1 MDSDTANP
9 YNLKGIKPRE
19 YQINIAREASGKN
32 TLVVLPTGLGKTIIA
47 AMLAKVSLDNGR
59 RVIVIAPTRPLIDQH
74 LKTFTELF
82 SEQNLI
88 ISGITGQTKISERKN
103 IWQKSNLIISTPQT
117 VLGDI
122 MRNIVE
128 LNSYGLLIVDEAH
141 RAIGNYAFVEIGKKF
156 MAESTGFILAMTASP
171 GSNRDHI
178 DQIKENLDIKKVI
191 IRTENDPD
199 VSPYVKET
207 VKTAIYVDPGKEQ
220 TTISS
225 LFKNA
230 LTSQLNALSGSVKEI
245 SKYSSRRELTDII
258 RALSARAVS
267 GEKQLFGVIPY
278 VTACVRLDILCEYCE
293 SQGLQLAVDY
303 LNEMEGSHDKSL
315 TRTVA
320 ILEKNTY
327 FVQARM
333 ALNDAVKTYENAKFR
348 KVLEL
353 SERKI
358 LEGLG
363 SKVIIFTH
371 YRKTSKFLI
380 EYLKE
385 KSSILKP
392 LRFVGQSSRKGEQG
406 MNQKSQREGIEK
418 FRNGSYNVLVA
429 TSVAEEGLDVPA
441 TDMVIFYEPVP
452 SEIRSIQRRGRTG
465 RFNAGEVFILVFK
478 NGRDIAYYNSS
489 LRKESMMIGKMKKEM
504 EAKRGATLMDF
515 S

>member
-1 MDSDTANP
+1 MGSDNDNSF
-9 YNLKGIKPRE
+9 NLSGIKPRE
-19 YQINIAREASGKN
+19 YQINIVKEASGKN
-32 TLVVLPTGLGKTIIA
+32 TLVVLPTGLGKTIVA
-47 AMLAKVSLDNGR
+47 AMLAKISLDNGR
-59 RVIVIAPTRPLIDQH
+59 RVIIVAPTRPLVDQH
-74 LKTFTELF
+74 IKTFTELF
-82 SEQNLI
+82 SGQNWI
-88 ISGITGQTKISERKN
+88 ISGITGHTKISERKS
-103 IWQKSNLIISTPQT
+103 IWDKSNLVISTPQT
-117 VLGDI
+117 VNGDI
-122 MRNIVE
+122 MRNILE
-128 LNSYGLLIVDEAH
+128 LSSYGLLIVDEAH
-141 RAIGNYAFVEIGKKF
+141 RAIGNYAYVEIAKKF
-156 MAESTGFILAMTASP
+156 ITESTGYILAMTASP

-178 DQIKENLDIKKVI
+178 DQIKENMDINKVI

-199 VSPYVKET
+199 VIPYVKET
-207 VKTAIYVDPGKEQ
+207 IKTAIYVEPGKEQ
-220 TTISS
+220 IAISS

-230 LTSQLNALSGSVKEI
+230 LTSQLNDLSGTVKEI

-258 RALSARAVS
+258 RTLSARAVS

-278 VTACVRLDILCEYCE
+278 VTACVRLDILCEYSE

-303 LNEMEGSHDKSL
+303 LREMEESDDKSL
-315 TRTVA
+315 KRTIQ

-327 FVQARM
+327 FVQAKA
-333 ALNDAVKTYENAKFR
+333 ALNNAIRSYENAKFR
-348 KVLEL
+348 KALEL
-353 SERKI
+353 AERKI
-358 LEGLG
+358 LEGKG

-371 YRKTSKFLI
+371 YRKTSKFI
-380 EYLKE
+380 MDYFKE
-385 KSSILKP
+385 KSHILKP

-429 TSVAEEGLDVPA
+429 TSVAEEGLDIPA

-489 LRKESMMIGKMKKEM
+489 IRKESMMIGKMKKEM
-504 EAKRGATLMDF
+504 EAKREATLMDF